1 MDEEI
6 EVLDEETTD
15 SNIISIDQIINTTQ
29 KQEEIQAQPEEVKTN
44 EVIGMD
50 RLFEDEEEVV
60 DAYEEDQ
67 KKEEIKQNKI
77 TRIQIGLIIFLV
89 VFASLIYFFGYNI
102 VEPFIKID

>member
-6 EVLDEETTD
+6 EVLDEEVKD
-15 SNIISIDQIINTTQ
+15 DNNIISIDQIINTT
-29 KQEEIQAQPEEVKTN
+29 EIQPQTINTK
-44 EVIGMD
+44 EVIGID

-89 VFASLIYFFGYNI
+89 VFASLVYFFGYNI